1 VGELGLLDREQEHGP
16 LGELERDRPLGLEL
30 AVPPNRLVEEL
41 ADPGR
46 GLAEEE
52 AAVSAGRAGPDPAAV
67 DDEDARAGLGKEAR
81 RRAAGD
87 ARPDDDDVGAL

>member
-46 GLAEEE
+46 GLPEEE
-52 AAVSAGRAGPDPAAV
+52 ASVSSGRARSNPAAV
-67 DDEDARAGLGKEAR
+67 DDEDALAGLRKEAG
-81 RRAAGD
+81 RRATGD
-87 ARPDDDDVGAL
+87 ARPDDDSVGAL